1 VKHICKYLGFC
12 ESEGI
17 DHAAS
22 KQYLI
27 TEYSRRMTGVEIS
40 SDMHMT
46 MKGESY

>member
-1 VKHICKYLGFC
+1 MQVFS

-22 KQYLI
+22 KQHLI

-40 SDMHMT
+40 SDMT
-46 MKGESY
+46 VKGESY